1 MREAK
6 ERKQKALEDKRK
18 SDGFAKPA
26 AKQPLPV
33 KPSSKPC
40 KFSHQFILSFRD
52 CTKGKVVY

>member
-1 MREAK
+1 LEQREAK

-33 KPSSKPC
+33 KPSSKP
-40 KFSHQFILSFRD
+40 
-52 CTKGKVVY
+52 